1 MPVGIENLNT
11 PEEGGKEFASTHARS
26 RILENAEEIGND
38 IILLANTSNEI
49 STVCSLGGM
58 QIVYDNNKFFN
69 TYKKLL
75 DKYKKGEHNGIRW
88 VTNIVG
94 VKLEKDD
101 IELIKTFLDLGMHI
115 RHVKNLSLMNFSV
128 SDKMLNA
135 TIEKLE
141 GGKMVQSL
149 LTSHDPNYVHH
160 FYSMFE
166 QLWNNGIDAADR
178 IEDIEGGIEF
188 ADIEVIQNP
197 KAALTRVWRLVKSAK
212 QENLVLYSSIK
223 AFQRQIQMGLLELLK
238 EVAVNNKIKVRI
250 LVPKSNDDSSNNIV
264 NQALKELGNIHPHQ
278 IDLRLVEETIP
289 IRISISVIDR
299 KECMIIETKD
309 DSKYDS
315 FHAAGSS
322 VYSNSKAIAL
332 SYASIFESLWIQTET
347 YEKLK
352 AYSKMQKEFIN
363 NAAHE
368 LRTPIQPILGITEIL
383 RFGGEL
389 DEIGGKQKLNESL
402 DIILRNARRL
412 SELADNVLSVSLI
425 ESQSLKL
432 EKELSNLNDI
442 IADNIK
448 SAKRQFLSID
458 SSVSLRIIYDH
469 VSETEAN
476 IYIKADK
483 YKISQVVYNLLNNAI
498 KFTNEGSITISVKRK
513 DDKVE
518 NKKAIVVSIKDT
530 GKGIDS
536 EMLPR
541 LFTRFATKS
550 FSGTGLGLFVSKYIV
565 EAHGG
570 EIWAENNVEGK
581 GATFSFTLPLS
592 SNNDN

>member
-1 MPVGIENLNT
+1 MPTEIENLN
-11 PEEGGKEFASTHARS
+11 PEEGGKELTSTHVKS

-38 IILLANTSNEI
+38 ILLLAKTSNEI
-49 STVCSLGGM
+49 SIVCSLGGM
-58 QIVYDNNKFFN
+58 QIIYDNDKFFD

-75 DKYKKGEHNGIRW
+75 DNYKKGEHNGIRW

-101 IELIKTFLDLGMHI
+101 IELIKTFLDLGMQI
-115 RHVKNLSLMNFSV
+115 RHVKNLSLMNFAV

-141 GGKMVQSL
+141 GGRMVQSL

-166 QLWNNGIDAADR
+166 QLWDNGIEAADR
-178 IEDIEGGIEF
+178 IEDIKVGIEI
-188 ADIEVIQNP
+188 ADIEIIQNP
-197 KAALTRVWRLVKSAK
+197 KAAITKVWKLVKSAK
-212 QENLVLYSSIK
+212 QENLVLFSSIK

-238 EVAVNNKIKVRI
+238 EVALSNKIKIRI
-250 LVPKSNDDSSNNIV
+250 LLPKTLEGSSNNIV
-264 NQALKELGNIHPHQ
+264 NQALKELENTHPHQ
-278 IDLRLVEETIP
+278 IDLRLVEESIP
-289 IRISISVIDR
+289 IRISISIIDR

-309 DSKYDS
+309 DSKDDS

-352 AYSKMQKEFIN
+352 AYSKMQREFIN

-383 RFGGEL
+383 RFGGEH
-389 DEIGGKQKLNESL
+389 DKISGKQKLNESL

-432 EKELSNLNDI
+432 EKELFNLNGI
-442 IADNIK
+442 IVDNIK
-448 SAKRQFLSID
+448 SAKRQFLPIGTKSN
-458 SSVSLRIIYDH
+458 LKIIYDRA
-469 VSETEAN
+469 SETDVYVN
-476 IYIKADK
+476 ADK

-498 KFTNEGSITISVKRK
+498 KFTKEGSITISIKRK
-513 DDKVE
+513 GGEGE
-518 NKKAIVVSIKDT
+518 NKKAIVVSVKDT
-530 GKGIDS
+530 GEGIDS

-550 FSGTGLGLFVSKYIV
+550 FAGTGLGLFVSKHII
-565 EAHGG
+565 EAHDG
-570 EIWAENNVEGK
+570 EIWAENNAEGK
-581 GATFSFTLPLS
+581 GATLSFTLTLS

>member
-1 MPVGIENLNT
+1 MPTEIENLN
-11 PEEGGKEFASTHARS
+11 PEEGGKELTSTHVKS

-38 IILLANTSNEI
+38 ILLLAKTSNEI
-49 STVCSLGGM
+49 SIVCSLGGM
-58 QIVYDNNKFFN
+58 QIIYDNDKFFD

-75 DKYKKGEHNGIRW
+75 DNYKKGEHNGIRW

-101 IELIKTFLDLGMHI
+101 IELIKTFLDLGMQI
-115 RHVKNLSLMNFSV
+115 RHVKNLSLMNFAV

-141 GGKMVQSL
+141 GGRMVQSL

-166 QLWNNGIDAADR
+166 QLWDNGIEAADR
-178 IEDIEGGIEF
+178 IEDIKGGIEI
-188 ADIEVIQNP
+188 ADIEIIQNP
-197 KAALTRVWRLVKSAK
+197 KAAITKVWKLVKSAK
-212 QENLVLYSSIK
+212 QENLVLFSSIK

-238 EVAVNNKIKVRI
+238 EVALSNKIKIRI
-250 LVPKSNDDSSNNIV
+250 LLPKTLEGSSNNIV
-264 NQALKELGNIHPHQ
+264 NQALKELENTHPHQ
-278 IDLRLVEETIP
+278 IDLRLVEESIP
-289 IRISISVIDR
+289 IRISISIIDR

-309 DSKYDS
+309 DSKDDS

-352 AYSKMQKEFIN
+352 AYSNMQREFIN

-383 RFGGEL
+383 RFGGEH
-389 DEIGGKQKLNESL
+389 DKISGKQKLNESL

-432 EKELSNLNDI
+432 EKELFNLNGI
-442 IADNIK
+442 IVDNIK
-448 SAKRQFLSID
+448 SAKRQFLPIGIKCN
-458 SSVSLRIIYDH
+458 LKIIYDRA
-469 VSETEAN
+469 SETEADVYVN
-476 IYIKADK
+476 ADK

-498 KFTNEGSITISVKRK
+498 KFTKEGSITISIKRK
-513 DDKVE
+513 GGEGE
-518 NKKAIVVSIKDT
+518 NKKAIVVSVKDT
-530 GKGIDS
+530 GEGIDS

-550 FSGTGLGLFVSKYIV
+550 FAGTGLGLFVSKHII
-565 EAHGG
+565 EAHDG
-570 EIWAENNVEGK
+570 EIWAENNAEGK
-581 GATFSFTLPLS
+581 GATLSFTLTLS

>member
-1 MPVGIENLNT
+1 MPTEIENLN
-11 PEEGGKEFASTHARS
+11 PEEGGKELTSTHVKS

-38 IILLANTSNEI
+38 ILLLAKTSNEI
-49 STVCSLGGM
+49 SIVCSLGGM
-58 QIVYDNNKFFN
+58 QIIYDNDKFFD

-75 DKYKKGEHNGIRW
+75 DNYKKGEHNGIRW

-101 IELIKTFLDLGMHI
+101 IELIKTFLDLGMQI
-115 RHVKNLSLMNFSV
+115 RHVKNLSLMNFAV

-141 GGKMVQSL
+141 GGRMVQSL

-166 QLWNNGIDAADR
+166 QLWDNGIEAADR
-178 IEDIEGGIEF
+178 IEDIKGGIEI
-188 ADIEVIQNP
+188 ADIEIIQNP
-197 KAALTRVWRLVKSAK
+197 KAAITKVWKLVKSAK
-212 QENLVLYSSIK
+212 QENLVLFSSIK

-238 EVAVNNKIKVRI
+238 EVALSNKIKIRI
-250 LVPKSNDDSSNNIV
+250 LLPKTLEGSSNNIV
-264 NQALKELGNIHPHQ
+264 NQALKELENTHPHQ
-278 IDLRLVEETIP
+278 IDLRLVEESIP
-289 IRISISVIDR
+289 IRISISIIDR

-309 DSKYDS
+309 DSKDDS

-352 AYSKMQKEFIN
+352 AYSKMQREFIN

-383 RFGGEL
+383 RFGGEH
-389 DEIGGKQKLNESL
+389 DKISGKQKLNESL

-432 EKELSNLNDI
+432 EKELFNLNGI
-442 IADNIK
+442 IVDNIK
-448 SAKRQFLSID
+448 SAKRQFLPIGTKSN
-458 SSVSLRIIYDH
+458 LKIIYDRA
-469 VSETEAN
+469 SETDVYVN
-476 IYIKADK
+476 ADK

-498 KFTNEGSITISVKRK
+498 KFTKEGSITISIKRK
-513 DDKVE
+513 GGEGE
-518 NKKAIVVSIKDT
+518 NKKAIVVSVKDT
-530 GKGIDS
+530 GEGIDS

-550 FSGTGLGLFVSKYIV
+550 FAGTGLGLFVSKHII
-565 EAHGG
+565 EAHDG
-570 EIWAENNVEGK
+570 EIWAENNAEGK
-581 GATFSFTLPLS
+581 GATLSFTLTLS

>member
-1 MPVGIENLNT
+1 
-11 PEEGGKEFASTHARS
+11 
-26 RILENAEEIGND
+26 
-38 IILLANTSNEI
+38 
-49 STVCSLGGM
+49 
-58 QIVYDNNKFFN
+58 
-69 TYKKLL
+69 
-75 DKYKKGEHNGIRW
+75 
-88 VTNIVG
+88 
-94 VKLEKDD
+94 
-101 IELIKTFLDLGMHI
+101 
-115 RHVKNLSLMNFSV
+115 
-128 SDKMLNA
+128 
-135 TIEKLE
+135 
-141 GGKMVQSL
+141 
-149 LTSHDPNYVHH
+149 
-160 FYSMFE
+160 
-166 QLWNNGIDAADR
+166 
-178 IEDIEGGIEF
+178 
-188 ADIEVIQNP
+188 
-197 KAALTRVWRLVKSAK
+197 
-212 QENLVLYSSIK
+212 
-223 AFQRQIQMGLLELLK
+223 
-238 EVAVNNKIKVRI
+238 
-250 LVPKSNDDSSNNIV
+250 
-264 NQALKELGNIHPHQ
+264 
-278 IDLRLVEETIP
+278 
-289 IRISISVIDR
+289 
-299 KECMIIETKD
+299 MIIETKD

-347 YEKLK
+347 YAKLK

-432 EKELSNLNDI
+432 EKELFNLNDI
-442 IADNIK
+442 IVDNIK

-458 SSVSLRIIYDH
+458 SRSSVKIIYDH
-469 VSETEAN
+469 VSETEAD
-476 IYIKADK
+476 IYIEADK

-498 KFTNEGSITISVKRK
+498 KFTNEGSITFSVKRK

-518 NKKAIVVSIKDT
+518 NKKAIVVSVKDT

-550 FSGTGLGLFVSKYIV
+550 FSGTGLGLFVSKHIV
-565 EAHGG
+565 DAHDG
-570 EIWAENNVEGK
+570 EIWAENNSDEK

>member
-1 MPVGIENLNT
+1 MPTEIENLN
-11 PEEGGKEFASTHARS
+11 PEEGGKELTSTHVKS

-38 IILLANTSNEI
+38 ILLLAKTSNEI
-49 STVCSLGGM
+49 SIVCSLGGM
-58 QIVYDNNKFFN
+58 QIIYDNDKFFD

-75 DKYKKGEHNGIRW
+75 DNYKKGEHNGIRW

-101 IELIKTFLDLGMHI
+101 IELIKTFLDLGMQI
-115 RHVKNLSLMNFSV
+115 RHVKNLSLMNFAV

-141 GGKMVQSL
+141 GGRMVQSL

-166 QLWNNGIDAADR
+166 QLWDNGIEAADR
-178 IEDIEGGIEF
+178 IEDIKGGIEI
-188 ADIEVIQNP
+188 ADIEIIQNP
-197 KAALTRVWRLVKSAK
+197 KAAITKVWKLVKSAK
-212 QENLVLYSSIK
+212 QENLVLFSSIK

-238 EVAVNNKIKVRI
+238 EVALSNKIKIRI
-250 LVPKSNDDSSNNIV
+250 LLPKTLEGSSNNIV
-264 NQALKELGNIHPHQ
+264 NQALKELENTHPHQ
-278 IDLRLVEETIP
+278 IDLRLVEESIP
-289 IRISISVIDR
+289 IRISISIIDR
-299 KECMIIETKD
+299 KEWMIIETKD
-309 DSKYDS
+309 DSKDDS

-352 AYSKMQKEFIN
+352 AYSKMQREFIN
-363 NAAHE
+363 SAAHE

-383 RFGGEL
+383 RFGGEH
-389 DEIGGKQKLNESL
+389 DKISGKQKLNESL

-432 EKELSNLNDI
+432 EKELFNLNGI
-442 IADNIK
+442 IVDNIK
-448 SAKRQFLSID
+448 SAKRQFLPIGIKSN
-458 SSVSLRIIYDH
+458 LKIIYDRA
-469 VSETEAN
+469 SETEADVYVN
-476 IYIKADK
+476 ADK

-498 KFTNEGSITISVKRK
+498 KFTKEGSITISIKRK
-513 DDKVE
+513 GGEGE
-518 NKKAIVVSIKDT
+518 NKKAIVVSVKDT
-530 GKGIDS
+530 GEGIDS

-550 FSGTGLGLFVSKYIV
+550 FAGTGLGLFVSKHII
-565 EAHGG
+565 EAHDG
-570 EIWAENNVEGK
+570 EIWAENNAEGK
-581 GATFSFTLPLS
+581 GATLSFTLTQS

>member
-1 MPVGIENLNT
+1 MPTEIENLN
-11 PEEGGKEFASTHARS
+11 PEEGAKELTSTHVKS

-38 IILLANTSNEI
+38 ILLLAKTSNEI
-49 STVCSLGGM
+49 SIVCSLGGM
-58 QIVYDNNKFFN
+58 QIIYDNDKFFD

-75 DKYKKGEHNGIRW
+75 DNYKKGEHNGIRW

-101 IELIKTFLDLGMHI
+101 IELIKTFLDLGMQI
-115 RHVKNLSLMNFSV
+115 RHVKNLSLMNFAV

-141 GGKMVQSL
+141 GGRMVQSL

-166 QLWNNGIDAADR
+166 QLWDNGIEAADR
-178 IEDIEGGIEF
+178 IEDIKGGIEI
-188 ADIEVIQNP
+188 ADIEIIQNP
-197 KAALTRVWRLVKSAK
+197 KAAITKVWKLVKSAK
-212 QENLVLYSSIK
+212 QENLVLFSSIK

-238 EVAVNNKIKVRI
+238 EVALSNKIKIRI
-250 LVPKSNDDSSNNIV
+250 LLPKTLEGSSNNIV
-264 NQALKELGNIHPHQ
+264 NQALKELENTHPHQ
-278 IDLRLVEETIP
+278 IDLRLVEESIP
-289 IRISISVIDR
+289 IRISISIIDR

-309 DSKYDS
+309 DSKDDS

-352 AYSKMQKEFIN
+352 AYSKMQREFIN

-383 RFGGEL
+383 RFGGEH
-389 DEIGGKQKLNESL
+389 DKISGKQKLNESL

-432 EKELSNLNDI
+432 EKELFNLNGI
-442 IADNIK
+442 IVDNIK
-448 SAKRQFLSID
+448 SAKRQFLPIGIKSN
-458 SSVSLRIIYDH
+458 LKIIYDRA
-469 VSETEAN
+469 SETEADVYVN
-476 IYIKADK
+476 ADK

-498 KFTNEGSITISVKRK
+498 KFTKEGSITISIKRK
-513 DDKVE
+513 GGEGE
-518 NKKAIVVSIKDT
+518 NKKAIVVSVKDT
-530 GKGIDS
+530 GEGIDS

-550 FSGTGLGLFVSKYIV
+550 FAGTGLGLFVSKHII
-565 EAHGG
+565 EAHDG
-570 EIWAENNVEGK
+570 EIWAENNAEGK
-581 GATFSFTLPLS
+581 GATLSFTLTLS

>member
-1 MPVGIENLNT
+1 MKYQPFV
-11 PEEGGKEFASTHARS
+11 P
-26 RILENAEEIGND
+26 
-38 IILLANTSNEI
+38 
-49 STVCSLGGM
+49 LGECRLSM
-58 QIVYDNNKFFN
+58 ITINSSIR
-69 TYKKLL
+69 TKKLL

-88 VTNIVG
+88 VTSIVG

-101 IELIKTFLDLGMHI
+101 IELIKTFLDLGMQI

-166 QLWNNGIDAADR
+166 QLWDNGIDAADR

-197 KAALTRVWRLVKSAK
+197 KAAITRVWRLVKSAK
-212 QENLVLYSSIK
+212 QETLVLFSSIK
-223 AFQRQIQMGLLELLK
+223 AFQRQMQMGLLELLK
-238 EVAVNNKIKVRI
+238 EAAVSNKIKVRI

-278 IDLRLVEETIP
+278 IDLRLVQETIP

-322 VYSNSKAIAL
+322 VYSNSRAIAL

-347 YEKLK
+347 YAKLK

-432 EKELSNLNDI
+432 EKELFNLNDI
-442 IADNIK
+442 IVDNIK

-458 SSVSLRIIYDH
+458 SRSSVKIIYDH
-469 VSETEAN
+469 VSETEAD
-476 IYIKADK
+476 IYIEADK

-498 KFTNEGSITISVKRK
+498 KFTNEGSITFSVKRK

-518 NKKAIVVSIKDT
+518 NKKAIVVSVKDT

-550 FSGTGLGLFVSKYIV
+550 FSGTGLGLFVSKHIV
-565 EAHGG
+565 DAHDG
-570 EIWAENNVEGK
+570 EIWAENNSDEK

>member
-1 MPVGIENLNT
+1 MPTEIENLN
-11 PEEGGKEFASTHARS
+11 PEEGVKELTSTHVKS

-38 IILLANTSNEI
+38 ILLLAKTSNEI
-49 STVCSLGGM
+49 SIVCSLGGM
-58 QIVYDNNKFFN
+58 QIIFDNDKFFD

-75 DKYKKGEHNGIRW
+75 DNYKKGEHNGIRW

-101 IELIKTFLDLGMHI
+101 IELIKTFLDLGMQI
-115 RHVKNLSLMNFSV
+115 RHVKNLSLMNFAV

-141 GGKMVQSL
+141 GGRMVQSL
-149 LTSHDPNYVHH
+149 LSSHDPNYVHH

-166 QLWNNGIDAADR
+166 QLWDNGIEAADR
-178 IEDIEGGIEF
+178 IEDIKGGIEI
-188 ADIEVIQNP
+188 ADIEIIQNP
-197 KAALTRVWRLVKSAK
+197 KAAITKVWRLVKSAK
-212 QENLVLYSSIK
+212 QENLVLFSSIK

-238 EVAVNNKIKVRI
+238 EVALSNKIKIRI
-250 LVPKSNDDSSNNIV
+250 LLPKTLEDSSNNIV
-264 NQALKELGNIHPHQ
+264 NQALKELENTHPHQ
-278 IDLRLVEETIP
+278 IDLRLVEESIP
-289 IRISISVIDR
+289 IRISISIIDR

-309 DSKYDS
+309 DSKDDS

-352 AYSKMQKEFIN
+352 AYSKMQREFIN

-389 DEIGGKQKLNESL
+389 DKQKLNESL

-432 EKELSNLNDI
+432 EKELFNLNGI
-442 IADNIK
+442 IVDNIK
-448 SAKRQFLSID
+448 SAKRQFLPIGTKSN
-458 SSVSLRIIYDH
+458 LKIIYDRA
-469 VSETEAN
+469 SETEADVYVN
-476 IYIKADK
+476 ADK

-498 KFTNEGSITISVKRK
+498 KFTKEGSITISVKRK
-513 DDKVE
+513 GGEEE
-518 NKKAIVVSIKDT
+518 NKKAIVVSVKDT
-530 GKGIDS
+530 GEGIDT

-550 FSGTGLGLFVSKYIV
+550 FAGTGLGLFVSKHII
-565 EAHGG
+565 EAHDG
-570 EIWAENNVEGK
+570 EIWAENNAEGK
-581 GATFSFTLPLS
+581 GATLSFTLTLS

>member
-1 MPVGIENLNT
+1 MPTGIENLNT
-11 PEEGGKEFASTHARS
+11 PEEGGNEFASTPVKS
-26 RILENAEEIGND
+26 RILENPQEIGND
-38 IILLANTSNEI
+38 IILLAKTSNEI
-49 STVCSLGGM
+49 SIVCSLGGM
-58 QIVYDNNKFFN
+58 QIVYDNDKFFN

-75 DKYKKGEHNGIRW
+75 DKYKKGEHKGIRW

-101 IELIKTFLDLGMHI
+101 IELIKTFLDLGMQI
-115 RHVKNLSLMNFSV
+115 RHVKNLSLMNFAV

-135 TIEKLE
+135 TIEKME

-166 QLWNNGIDAADR
+166 QLWDNGIDAADR
-178 IEDIEGGIEF
+178 IEDIEGGIEI
-188 ADIEVIQNP
+188 ADLEVIQNP
-197 KAALTRVWRLVKSAK
+197 KAAITRVWRLVKSAK
-212 QENLVLYSSIK
+212 QENLVLFSSIK
-223 AFQRQIQMGLLELLK
+223 AFQRQIQMGLLVLLK
-238 EVAVNNKIKVRI
+238 EVAVNNNVKVRI
-250 LVPKSNDDSSNNIV
+250 LLPRSNDDSSSLIV
-264 NQALKELGNIHPHQ
+264 NQALNELGNIHSHQ

-299 KECMIIETKD
+299 KECMIVETKD

-332 SYASIFESLWIQTET
+332 SYASIFESLWIQAET

-352 AYSKMQKEFIN
+352 AYSKMQREFIN

-383 RFGGEL
+383 RFGGGL
-389 DEIGGKQKLNESL
+389 DKIGGYQKLNESL

-432 EKELSNLNDI
+432 EKELFNLNI
-442 IADNIK
+442 IIVDNIK
-448 SAKRQFLSID
+448 SAKRQFLTID
-458 SSVSLRIIYDH
+458 NRSSVKIIYDH
-469 VSETEAN
+469 TSETEADIN
-476 IYIKADK
+476 VEADK

-513 DDKVE
+513 GDKVE
-518 NKKAIVVSIKDT
+518 YKKAIVVSVKDT

-541 LFTRFATKS
+541 LFTRFATNS

-592 SNNDN
+592 IIQ

>member
-1 MPVGIENLNT
+1 MPTEIENLNT
-11 PEEGGKEFASTHARS
+11 AEKGVKELTSTSVKS

-38 IILLANTSNEI
+38 ILLLAKTSNEI
-49 STVCSLGGM
+49 SIVCSLGGM
-58 QIVYDNNKFFN
+58 QIIYDNDKFFD

-75 DKYKKGEHNGIRW
+75 EKYKKGEHNGIRW

-101 IELIKTFLDLGMHI
+101 IELIKTFLDLGMQI

-166 QLWNNGIDAADR
+166 QLWDNGIDAADR

-197 KAALTRVWRLVKSAK
+197 KAAITRVWRLVKSAK
-212 QENLVLYSSIK
+212 QENLVLFSSIK
-223 AFQRQIQMGLLELLK
+223 AFQRQIQMGLLESLK
-238 EVAVNNKIKVRI
+238 EAAVDNKIKVRI

-347 YEKLK
+347 YAKLK

-432 EKELSNLNDI
+432 EKELFNLNDI

-458 SSVSLRIIYDH
+458 SRSSVKIIYDH
-469 VSETEAN
+469 VSETEAD
-476 IYIKADK
+476 IYIEADK

-498 KFTNEGSITISVKRK
+498 KFTNEGRITVSVKRK

-518 NKKAIVVSIKDT
+518 NKKAIVVNVKDT

-550 FSGTGLGLFVSKYIV
+550 FSGTGLGLFVSKHIV
-565 EAHGG
+565 DAHDG
-570 EIWAENNVEGK
+570 EIWAENNSDEK

>member
-11 PEEGGKEFASTHARS
+11 SEEGGKEFASTHARS

-101 IELIKTFLDLGMHI
+101 IELIKTFLDLGMQI

-160 FYSMFE
+160 FYSIFE
-166 QLWNNGIDAADR
+166 QLWDNGIDAADR

-212 QENLVLYSSIK
+212 EENLVLYSSIK

-315 FHAAGSS
+315 FHAPGSS

-432 EKELSNLNDI
+432 EKELFNLNDI

-476 IYIKADK
+476 IYIKVDK

-518 NKKAIVVSIKDT
+518 NKKAIAVSIKDT

>member
-1 MPVGIENLNT
+1 MPTEIENLN
-11 PEEGGKEFASTHARS
+11 PEEGVKELTSTHVKS

-38 IILLANTSNEI
+38 ILLLAKTSNEI
-49 STVCSLGGM
+49 SIVCSLGGM
-58 QIVYDNNKFFN
+58 QIIFDNDKFFD

-75 DKYKKGEHNGIRW
+75 DNYKKGEHNGIRW

-101 IELIKTFLDLGMHI
+101 IELIKTFLDLGMQI
-115 RHVKNLSLMNFSV
+115 RHVKNLSLMNFAV

-141 GGKMVQSL
+141 GGRMVQSL
-149 LTSHDPNYVHH
+149 LSSHDPNYVHH

-166 QLWNNGIDAADR
+166 QLWDNGIEAADR
-178 IEDIEGGIEF
+178 IEDIKGGIEI
-188 ADIEVIQNP
+188 ADIEIIQNP
-197 KAALTRVWRLVKSAK
+197 KAAITKVWRLVKSAK
-212 QENLVLYSSIK
+212 QENLVLFSSIK

-238 EVAVNNKIKVRI
+238 EVALSNKIKIRI
-250 LVPKSNDDSSNNIV
+250 LLPKTLEDSSNNIV
-264 NQALKELGNIHPHQ
+264 NQALKELENTHPHQ
-278 IDLRLVEETIP
+278 IDLRLVEESIP
-289 IRISISVIDR
+289 IRISISIIDR

-309 DSKYDS
+309 DSKDDS

-352 AYSKMQKEFIN
+352 AYSKMQREFIN

-389 DEIGGKQKLNESL
+389 DKQKLNESL

-432 EKELSNLNDI
+432 EKELFNLNGI
-442 IADNIK
+442 IVDNIK
-448 SAKRQFLSID
+448 SAKRQFLPIGTKSN
-458 SSVSLRIIYDH
+458 LKIIYDRA
-469 VSETEAN
+469 SETEADVYVN
-476 IYIKADK
+476 ADK

-498 KFTNEGSITISVKRK
+498 KFTKEGSITISVKRK
-513 DDKVE
+513 GGEEE
-518 NKKAIVVSIKDT
+518 NKKAIVVSVKDT
-530 GKGIDS
+530 GEGIDS

-550 FSGTGLGLFVSKYIV
+550 FAGTGLGLFVSKHII
-565 EAHGG
+565 EAHDG
-570 EIWAENNVEGK
+570 EIWAENNAEGK
-581 GATFSFTLPLS
+581 GATLSFTLTLS

>member
-1 MPVGIENLNT
+1 MPTEIENLN
-11 PEEGGKEFASTHARS
+11 PEEGAKELTSTHVKS

-38 IILLANTSNEI
+38 ILLLAKTSNEI
-49 STVCSLGGM
+49 SIVCSLGGM
-58 QIVYDNNKFFN
+58 QIIYDNDKFFD

-75 DKYKKGEHNGIRW
+75 DNYKKGEHNGIRW

-101 IELIKTFLDLGMHI
+101 IELIKTFLDLGMQI
-115 RHVKNLSLMNFSV
+115 RHVKNLSLMNFAV

-141 GGKMVQSL
+141 GGRMVQSL

-166 QLWNNGIDAADR
+166 QLWDNGIEAADR
-178 IEDIEGGIEF
+178 IEDIKGGIEI
-188 ADIEVIQNP
+188 ADIEIIQNP
-197 KAALTRVWRLVKSAK
+197 KAAITKVWRLVKSAK
-212 QENLVLYSSIK
+212 QENLVLFSSIK

-238 EVAVNNKIKVRI
+238 EVALSNKIKIRI
-250 LVPKSNDDSSNNIV
+250 LLPKTLEGSSNNIV
-264 NQALKELGNIHPHQ
+264 NQALKELENTHPHQ
-278 IDLRLVEETIP
+278 IDLRLVEESIP
-289 IRISISVIDR
+289 IRISISIIDR

-309 DSKYDS
+309 DSKDDS

-352 AYSKMQKEFIN
+352 AYSNMQREFIN

-383 RFGGEL
+383 RFGGEH
-389 DEIGGKQKLNESL
+389 DKISGKQKLNESL

-432 EKELSNLNDI
+432 EKELFNLNGI
-442 IADNIK
+442 IVDNIK
-448 SAKRQFLSID
+448 SAKRQFLPIGIKSN
-458 SSVSLRIIYDH
+458 LKIIYDRA
-469 VSETEAN
+469 SETEADVYVN
-476 IYIKADK
+476 ADK

-498 KFTNEGSITISVKRK
+498 KFTKEGSITISIKRK
-513 DDKVE
+513 GGEGE
-518 NKKAIVVSIKDT
+518 NKKAIVVSVKDT
-530 GKGIDS
+530 GEGIDS

-550 FSGTGLGLFVSKYIV
+550 FAGTGLGLFVSKHII
-565 EAHGG
+565 EAHDG
-570 EIWAENNVEGK
+570 EIWAENNAEGK
-581 GATFSFTLPLS
+581 GATLSFTLTLS

>member
-1 MPVGIENLNT
+1 
-11 PEEGGKEFASTHARS
+11 
-26 RILENAEEIGND
+26 
-38 IILLANTSNEI
+38 
-49 STVCSLGGM
+49 
-58 QIVYDNNKFFN
+58 
-69 TYKKLL
+69 
-75 DKYKKGEHNGIRW
+75 
-88 VTNIVG
+88 
-94 VKLEKDD
+94 
-101 IELIKTFLDLGMHI
+101 MHI

-315 FHAAGSS
+315 FHAPGSS

-432 EKELSNLNDI
+432 EKELSNLNDL

-448 SAKRQFLSID
+448 SAKRQFLSIY
-458 SSVSLRIIYDH
+458 SNVSLKIIYDH

-476 IYIKADK
+476 IYIEADK

>member
-1 MPVGIENLNT
+1 MPTGIENLNIA
-11 PEEGGKEFASTHARS
+11 EEGGKELTSIPVKS

-38 IILLANTSNEI
+38 IILLAKTSNEI
-49 STVCSLGGM
+49 SIVCSIGGM
-58 QIVYDNNKFFN
+58 QIIYDNDKFFN

-88 VTNIVG
+88 VTDIVG

-101 IELIKTFLDLGMHI
+101 IELIKTFLDLGMQI
-115 RHVKNLSLMNFSV
+115 RHVKNLSLMNFAV

-166 QLWNNGIDAADR
+166 KLWDNGIEAADR
-178 IEDIEGGIEF
+178 IEDIEGGIEI

-197 KAALTRVWRLVKSAK
+197 KAAITRVWRLIRSAK
-212 QENLVLYSSIK
+212 QENLVLFSSIK

-250 LVPKSNDDSSNNIV
+250 LLPKSIDDSSNNIV
-264 NQALKELGNIHPHQ
+264 NHTLKELENIHPHQ
-278 IDLRLVEETIP
+278 IDLRLVEESIP

-299 KECMIIETKD
+299 KECMIVETKD
-309 DSKYDS
+309 DSKDDS

-352 AYSKMQKEFIN
+352 AYSKMQREFIN

-389 DEIGGKQKLNESL
+389 DKIGGKQKLNESL

-412 SELADNVLSVSLI
+412 SELADNVLSASLI

-432 EKELSNLNDI
+432 EKELFNLNGI
-442 IADNIK
+442 IVDNIK
-448 SAKRQFLSID
+448 SAKRQILPID
-458 SSVSLRIIYDH
+458 TSSNLKIIYDH
-469 VSETEAN
+469 TSKAEAD
-476 IYIKADK
+476 IYVNADK

-498 KFTNEGSITISVKRK
+498 KFTKEGSITISVKRK
-513 DDKVE
+513 GDMGE
-518 NKKAIVVSIKDT
+518 NKKAIVISVKDT
-530 GKGIDS
+530 GEGIDS

-550 FSGTGLGLFVSKYIV
+550 FAGTGLGLFVSKHIV
-565 EAHGG
+565 ESHNG
-570 EIWAENNVEGK
+570 EIWAENNAEGK
-581 GATFSFTLPLS
+581 GATLSFTLTLS
-592 SNNDN
+592 SNNNN

>member
-1 MPVGIENLNT
+1 
-11 PEEGGKEFASTHARS
+11 
-26 RILENAEEIGND
+26 
-38 IILLANTSNEI
+38 
-49 STVCSLGGM
+49 
-58 QIVYDNNKFFN
+58 
-69 TYKKLL
+69 
-75 DKYKKGEHNGIRW
+75 
-88 VTNIVG
+88 
-94 VKLEKDD
+94 
-101 IELIKTFLDLGMHI
+101 
-115 RHVKNLSLMNFSV
+115 
-128 SDKMLNA
+128 
-135 TIEKLE
+135 
-141 GGKMVQSL
+141 
-149 LTSHDPNYVHH
+149 
-160 FYSMFE
+160 
-166 QLWNNGIDAADR
+166 
-178 IEDIEGGIEF
+178 
-188 ADIEVIQNP
+188 
-197 KAALTRVWRLVKSAK
+197 
-212 QENLVLYSSIK
+212 
-223 AFQRQIQMGLLELLK
+223 
-238 EVAVNNKIKVRI
+238 
-250 LVPKSNDDSSNNIV
+250 
-264 NQALKELGNIHPHQ
+264 
-278 IDLRLVEETIP
+278 
-289 IRISISVIDR
+289 
-299 KECMIIETKD
+299 MIIETKD

-347 YEKLK
+347 YAKLK

-432 EKELSNLNDI
+432 EKELFNLNDI
-442 IADNIK
+442 IVDNIK

-458 SSVSLRIIYDH
+458 SRSSVKIIYDH
-469 VSETEAN
+469 VSETAAD
-476 IYIKADK
+476 IYIEADK

-498 KFTNEGSITISVKRK
+498 KFTNEGSITFSVKRK

-518 NKKAIVVSIKDT
+518 NKKAIVVSVKDT

-550 FSGTGLGLFVSKYIV
+550 FSGTGLGLFVSKHIV
-565 EAHGG
+565 DAHDG
-570 EIWAENNVEGK
+570 EIWGENNSDEK
-581 GATFSFTLPLS
+581 GVTFSFTLPLS

>member
-1 MPVGIENLNT
+1 MPTGIENLN
-11 PEEGGKEFASTHARS
+11 PAEEGVKELTSTPVKS
-26 RILENAEEIGND
+26 RILENSEEIGND
-38 IILLANTSNEI
+38 VLLLAMTSNEI
-49 STVCSLGGM
+49 SIVCSLGGM
-58 QIVYDNNKFFN
+58 QIIYDNDKFFN

-101 IELIKTFLDLGMHI
+101 IELIKTFLDLGMQI
-115 RHVKNLSLMNFSV
+115 RHVKNLSLMNFAV

-166 QLWNNGIDAADR
+166 QLWENGIEAADR
-178 IEDIEGGIEF
+178 IEDIKGGIEI

-197 KAALTRVWRLVKSAK
+197 KAAITRVWRLVKSAK
-212 QENLVLYSSIK
+212 QENLVLFSSIK

-238 EVAVNNKIKVRI
+238 EVAVSNKIKIRI
-250 LVPKSNDDSSNNIV
+250 LLPKSLEDSSNDIV
-264 NQALKELGNIHPHQ
+264 NQALKELENTPPHY

-299 KECMIIETKD
+299 KECMIVETKD
-309 DSKYDS
+309 DSKDDS

-352 AYSKMQKEFIN
+352 AYSKMQREFIN

-389 DEIGGKQKLNESL
+389 EKIGGKQKLNESL

-432 EKELSNLNDI
+432 EKELFNLNGI
-442 IADNIK
+442 IVDNIK
-448 SAKRQFLSID
+448 SAKRQFLPMGTKSN
-458 SSVSLRIIYDH
+458 LKIIYDRT
-469 VSETEAN
+469 SETEAD
-476 IYIKADK
+476 IYVNADK
-483 YKISQVVYNLLNNAI
+483 YKISQVIYNLLNNAI
-498 KFTNEGSITISVKRK
+498 KFTKEGSITISVKRK
-513 DDKVE
+513 CGKGE
-518 NKKAIVVSIKDT
+518 NKKAIVVSVRDT
-530 GKGIDS
+530 GEGIDS

-550 FSGTGLGLFVSKYIV
+550 FAGTGLGLFVSKHIV
-565 EAHGG
+565 EAHDG
-570 EIWAENNVEGK
+570 EIWAENNAEGK
-581 GATFSFTLPLS
+581 GATLSFTLALS

>member
-1 MPVGIENLNT
+1 MPTGIENLNIA
-11 PEEGGKEFASTHARS
+11 EEGVKELTLKPVKS

-38 IILLANTSNEI
+38 ILLLAKTSNEI
-49 STVCSLGGM
+49 SIVCSLGGM
-58 QIVYDNNKFFN
+58 QIIYDNDKFFN

-75 DKYKKGEHNGIRW
+75 DKHKKGEHNGIRW

-101 IELIKTFLDLGMHI
+101 IELIKTFLDLGMQI
-115 RHVKNLSLMNFSV
+115 RHVKNLSLMNFAV

-141 GGKMVQSL
+141 GGRMVQSL

-166 QLWNNGIDAADR
+166 QLWDNGIEAADR
-178 IEDIEGGIEF
+178 IEDIKGGIEI
-188 ADIEVIQNP
+188 ADIEIIQNP
-197 KAALTRVWRLVKSAK
+197 KAAITRVWRLLKSAK
-212 QENLVLYSSIK
+212 QENLVLFSSIK
-223 AFQRQIQMGLLELLK
+223 AFQRQLQMGFLELIK
-238 EVAVNNKIKVRI
+238 EVAVRNKIKIRI
-250 LVPKSNDDSSNNIV
+250 LLPKSLEDSSNNIV
-264 NQALKELGNIHPHQ
+264 NQALKKLENIHPHQ

-299 KECMIIETKD
+299 KECMIVETKD
-309 DSKYDS
+309 DSKDDS
-315 FHAAGSS
+315 LHAAGSS

-352 AYSKMQKEFIN
+352 AYSKMQREFIN

-389 DEIGGKQKLNESL
+389 DKIGGKQKLNESL

-432 EKELSNLNDI
+432 EKELFNLNSI
-442 IADNIK
+442 IVDNIK
-448 SAKRQFLSID
+448 SSKRQFLPIGTKSN
-458 SSVSLRIIYDH
+458 LKIIYDH
-469 VSETEAN
+469 ASETEAD
-476 IYIKADK
+476 IYVNADK

-498 KFTNEGSITISVKRK
+498 KFTKEGSITISVKRK
-513 DDKVE
+513 SGKGE
-518 NKKAIVVSIKDT
+518 NKKAIVVSVKDT
-530 GKGIDS
+530 GEGIDS

-550 FSGTGLGLFVSKYIV
+550 FAGTGLGLFVSKHIV
-565 EAHGG
+565 EAHDG
-570 EIWAENNVEGK
+570 EIWAENNAEGK
-581 GATFSFTLPLS
+581 GATLSFTLTLS

>member
-11 PEEGGKEFASTHARS
+11 PEEGGIEFASTHARS

-38 IILLANTSNEI
+38 IILLANTSKEI

-101 IELIKTFLDLGMHI
+101 IELIKTFLDLGMQI

-166 QLWNNGIDAADR
+166 QLWENGIDAADR

-197 KAALTRVWRLVKSAK
+197 KAAITRVWRLVKSAK

-250 LVPKSNDDSSNNIV
+250 LLPKSNDDSSNNIV

-432 EKELSNLNDI
+432 EIELFNLNDI

-458 SSVSLRIIYDH
+458 SSVSLKIIYDH

-476 IYIKADK
+476 IYIEADK

-518 NKKAIVVSIKDT
+518 NKKAIVVSVKDT

-581 GATFSFTLPLS
+581 GATFSFTLPLLS
-592 SNNDN
+592 INDN

>member
-1 MPVGIENLNT
+1 MPIGIENPNT
-11 PEEGGKEFASTHARS
+11 AEEGVKELTSTSVES

-38 IILLANTSNEI
+38 ILLLAKTSNEI
-49 STVCSLGGM
+49 SIACSLGGM
-58 QIVYDNNKFFN
+58 QFIYDNDKFFN
-69 TYKKLL
+69 TYRKLL

-101 IELIKTFLDLGMHI
+101 IELIKTFLDLGMQI
-115 RHVKNLSLMNFSV
+115 RHVKNLSLMNFAV

-166 QLWNNGIDAADR
+166 QLWDNGIEAADR
-178 IEDIEGGIEF
+178 IEDIKGGIEIS
-188 ADIEVIQNP
+188 DIEIIQNP
-197 KAALTRVWRLVKSAK
+197 KAAITRAWRLVKSAK
-212 QENLVLYSSIK
+212 QENLVLFSSVK

-238 EVAVNNKIKVRI
+238 EVALSNKIKIRI
-250 LVPKSNDDSSNNIV
+250 LVPKTFEDSSNNIV
-264 NQALKELGNIHPHQ
+264 NQAVKELENIHPHQ

-309 DSKYDS
+309 DSKDDS

-352 AYSKMQKEFIN
+352 AYSKMQREFIN
-363 NAAHE
+363 NVAHQ
-368 LRTPIQPILGITEIL
+368 LRTPIQPILGITGIL

-389 DEIGGKQKLNESL
+389 DKIGGKQKLYESL
-402 DIILRNARRL
+402 EIILRNARRL
-412 SELADNVLSVSLI
+412 SEFADNVISVSLI

-432 EKELSNLNDI
+432 EKELFNLNGI
-442 IADNIK
+442 IVDNIK
-448 SAKRQFLSID
+448 SAKRQFLPIGTKSN
-458 SSVSLRIIYDH
+458 LKIIYDRA
-469 VSETEAN
+469 SQTEAD
-476 IYIKADK
+476 IYLKADK
-483 YKISQVVYNLLNNAI
+483 YKISQV
-498 KFTNEGSITISVKRK
+498 F
-513 DDKVE
+513 
-518 NKKAIVVSIKDT
+518 
-530 GKGIDS
+530 
-536 EMLPR
+536 
-541 LFTRFATKS
+541 
-550 FSGTGLGLFVSKYIV
+550 
-565 EAHGG
+565 
-570 EIWAENNVEGK
+570 
-581 GATFSFTLPLS
+581 
-592 SNNDN
+592 

>member
-1 MPVGIENLNT
+1 MPTEIENLN
-11 PEEGGKEFASTHARS
+11 PEEGGKELTSTHVKS

-38 IILLANTSNEI
+38 ILLLAKTSNEI
-49 STVCSLGGM
+49 SIVCSLGGM
-58 QIVYDNNKFFN
+58 QIIYDNDKFFD

-75 DKYKKGEHNGIRW
+75 DNYKKGEHNGIRW

-101 IELIKTFLDLGMHI
+101 IELIKTFLDLGMQI
-115 RHVKNLSLMNFSV
+115 RHVKNLSLMNFAV

-141 GGKMVQSL
+141 GGRMVQSL

-166 QLWNNGIDAADR
+166 QLWDNGIEAADR
-178 IEDIEGGIEF
+178 IEDIKGGIEI
-188 ADIEVIQNP
+188 ADIEIIQNP
-197 KAALTRVWRLVKSAK
+197 KAAITKVWKLVKSAK
-212 QENLVLYSSIK
+212 QENLVLFSSIK

-238 EVAVNNKIKVRI
+238 EVALSNKIKIRI
-250 LVPKSNDDSSNNIV
+250 LLPKTLEGSSNNIV
-264 NQALKELGNIHPHQ
+264 NQALKELENTHPHQ
-278 IDLRLVEETIP
+278 IDLRLVEESIP
-289 IRISISVIDR
+289 IRISISIIDR

-309 DSKYDS
+309 DSKDDS

-352 AYSKMQKEFIN
+352 AYSKMQREFIN

-383 RFGGEL
+383 RFGGEH
-389 DEIGGKQKLNESL
+389 DKISGKQKLNESL

-432 EKELSNLNDI
+432 EKELFNLNGI
-442 IADNIK
+442 IVDNIK
-448 SAKRQFLSID
+448 SAKRQFLPIGIKSN
-458 SSVSLRIIYDH
+458 LKIIYDRA
-469 VSETEAN
+469 SETEADVYVN
-476 IYIKADK
+476 ADK

-498 KFTNEGSITISVKRK
+498 KFTKEGSITISVKRK
-513 DDKVE
+513 GGEGE
-518 NKKAIVVSIKDT
+518 NKKAIVVSVKDT
-530 GKGIDS
+530 GEGIDS

-550 FSGTGLGLFVSKYIV
+550 FAGTGLGLFVSKHII
-565 EAHGG
+565 EAHDG
-570 EIWAENNVEGK
+570 EIWAENNAEGK
-581 GATFSFTLPLS
+581 GATLSFTLTLS

>member
-1 MPVGIENLNT
+1 MPTEIENLN
-11 PEEGGKEFASTHARS
+11 PEEGVKELTSTHVKS

-38 IILLANTSNEI
+38 ILLLAKTSNEI
-49 STVCSLGGM
+49 SIVCSLGGM
-58 QIVYDNNKFFN
+58 QIIYDNDKFFD

-75 DKYKKGEHNGIRW
+75 DNYKKGEHNGIRW

-101 IELIKTFLDLGMHI
+101 IELIKTFLDLGMQI
-115 RHVKNLSLMNFSV
+115 RHVKNLSLMNFAV

-141 GGKMVQSL
+141 GGRMVQSL

-166 QLWNNGIDAADR
+166 QLWDNGIEAADR
-178 IEDIEGGIEF
+178 IEDIKGGIEI
-188 ADIEVIQNP
+188 ADIEIIQNP
-197 KAALTRVWRLVKSAK
+197 KAAITKVWRLVKSAK
-212 QENLVLYSSIK
+212 QENLVLFSSIK

-238 EVAVNNKIKVRI
+238 EVALSNKIKIRI
-250 LVPKSNDDSSNNIV
+250 LLPKTLEDSSNNIV
-264 NQALKELGNIHPHQ
+264 NQALKELENTHPHQ
-278 IDLRLVEETIP
+278 IDLRLVEESIP
-289 IRISISVIDR
+289 IRISISIIDR

-309 DSKYDS
+309 DSKDDS

-352 AYSKMQKEFIN
+352 AYSKMQREFIN
-363 NAAHE
+363 SAAHE

-389 DEIGGKQKLNESL
+389 DKQKLNESL

-432 EKELSNLNDI
+432 EKELFNLNGI
-442 IADNIK
+442 IVDNIK
-448 SAKRQFLSID
+448 SAKRQFLPIGTKSN
-458 SSVSLRIIYDH
+458 LKIIYDRA
-469 VSETEAN
+469 SETEADVYVN
-476 IYIKADK
+476 ADK

-498 KFTNEGSITISVKRK
+498 KFTKEGSITISVKREGGEE
-513 DDKVE
+513 D
-518 NKKAIVVSIKDT
+518 NKKAIVVSVKDT
-530 GKGIDS
+530 GEGIDT
-536 EMLPR
+536 EMLPW

-550 FSGTGLGLFVSKYIV
+550 FAGTGLGLFVSKHII
-565 EAHGG
+565 EAHDG
-570 EIWAENNVEGK
+570 EIWAENNAEGK
-581 GATFSFTLPLS
+581 GATLSFTLTLS

>member
-1 MPVGIENLNT
+1 MPTGIENLNT
-11 PEEGGKEFASTHARS
+11 AEKGVKELTSTSVKS

-38 IILLANTSNEI
+38 ILLLAKTSNEI
-49 STVCSLGGM
+49 SIVCSLGGM
-58 QIVYDNNKFFN
+58 QIIYDNDKFFN

-101 IELIKTFLDLGMHI
+101 IELIKTFLDLGMQI
-115 RHVKNLSLMNFSV
+115 RHVKNLSLMNFAV

-166 QLWNNGIDAADR
+166 QLWDNGIEAADR
-178 IEDIEGGIEF
+178 IEDIKGGIEIS
-188 ADIEVIQNP
+188 DIEIIQNP
-197 KAALTRVWRLVKSAK
+197 KAAITRVWRLVKSAK
-212 QENLVLYSSIK
+212 EENLVLFSSIK

-238 EVAVNNKIKVRI
+238 EVALSNKIKIRI
-250 LVPKSNDDSSNNIV
+250 LLPKTSEDSSNNIV
-264 NQALKELGNIHPHQ
+264 NQVLKELEKIHPHQ

-309 DSKYDS
+309 DSKDDS
-315 FHAAGSS
+315 VHAAGSS

-352 AYSKMQKEFIN
+352 AYSKMQREFIN
-363 NAAHE
+363 NVAHE

-389 DEIGGKQKLNESL
+389 DKTGGKQKLYESL
-402 DIILRNARRL
+402 EIILRNARRL
-412 SELADNVLSVSLI
+412 SELADNVISVSLI

-432 EKELSNLNDI
+432 EKELFNLNGI
-442 IADNIK
+442 IVDNIK
-448 SAKRQFLSID
+448 SAKRQFLPIGTKIN
-458 SSVSLRIIYDH
+458 LKIIYDRA
-469 VSETEAN
+469 SQAEAD
-476 IYIKADK
+476 IYLNADK

-498 KFTNEGSITISVKRK
+498 KFTKEGTITISVKRK
-513 DDKVE
+513 GGKGE
-518 NKKAIVVSIKDT
+518 NKKAIVVSVKDT
-530 GKGIDS
+530 GEGIDS

-550 FSGTGLGLFVSKYIV
+550 FAGTGLGLFVSKHIV
-565 EAHGG
+565 EAHDG
-570 EIWAENNVEGK
+570 EIWAENNAEGK
-581 GATFSFTLPLS
+581 GATLSFTLTIS